1 MSISRF
7 DEQLNPYLSV
17 KENQIHYYWK
27 GRVALYA
34 LLRAMGVREYDEV
47 VMPAYTCVVVP
58 NAVKYLGAKPVYVD
72 VSADTCNME
81 VGSVKDAITEKTKV
95 IICQSTYGL
104 SSNLDE
110 LTRVAREKGIYTIED
125 CTHGFGGTYNGV
137 HNGSTCDAAFFS
149 TQWNKPFSTG
159 IGGFAVANMPEI
171 AERLSAMA
179 GKLVEPSSKELLNL
193 KLLFFVKRYLINSYS
208 YWPLIRAYRWLSR
221 NNLVVGSSSGE
232 EITSV
237 DMPEGYFKAFS
248 GVQAKEGLRN
258 LSLLSEDLKVRKAT
272 AGAYTDTLKGLGKN
286 HVGKALFDNHSF
298 LKYPLLVKDR
308 ERFMGLAE
316 KSRITLGDW
325 FMSPLHP
332 VKGDLSAW
340 DYEYGKCPV
349 GERLAKHVI
358 NLPTTP
364 DDMGRVIGFLERNVD
379 LIIDV

>member
-95 IICQSTYGL
+95 IICQNTYGL

>member
-1 MSISRF
+1 LSISRF